1 MDFNV
6 SVTATKTGDVIDES
20 WPGYPQNQFGNWTP
34 DQVGRSQ
41 MLVKCAVNKSSTIYW
56 MDVHDSDGR
65 FGIPDIGGK
74 GDTSRV
80 TTESQNEFWDILQEQ
95 VSYNMSCV

>member
-6 SVTATKTGDVIDES
+6 SVTATNTGAVIDKS

-56 MDVHDSDGR
+56 MDVRDSDGNFR
-65 FGIPDIGGK
+65 PSDMGGN
-74 GDTSRV
+74 GHINRV
-80 TTESQNEFWDILQEQ
+80 TTESQNEFWDMMQGQ
-95 VSYNMSCV
+95 VSYIMSCV